1 LPLLSVFIKQSNTL
15 ENILKYGKFII
26 ASLILST
33 STVRGEE
40 GGSGH
45 YLPGSM
51 SSFIDGVPPTKTL
64 IIRLNVIDYAGDYE
78 NVLPIAGQT
87 VANIDVKSSGLG
99 LTMVYRPDIDLGEK
113 WSYAF
118 GGTLPLVDL
127 DVKGTVTSFGVDAI
141 TVTDNVS
148 GMGDLM
154 IMPIMLNQNINPD
167 VNINYRVSIYAPTGD
182 YTLGNLANISK
193 NFWTVE
199 PTIGFIYFGQKNGI
213 EASLFAGIDFN
224 SKNNDTQYKSG
235 NQAHIEAT
243 VAQHFP
249 LWGGLTSAGITGFY
263 YKQITGD
270 SGIGATFGD
279 FKAKATGVGPTIS
292 YIGKLNGLD
301 IMTELKWLH
310 ELDTKKRVQGDTL
323 FLKAVVKF

>member
-1 LPLLSVFIKQSNTL
+1 M
-15 ENILKYGKFII
+15 ENILKYGKFIVV
-26 ASLILST
+26 SLLLAT
-33 STVRGEE
+33 CTVNSEE

-64 IIRLNVIDYAGDYE
+64 ILRLNVVDYAGDYE
-78 NVLPIAGQT
+78 QALPIAGRT

-99 LTMVYRPDIDLGEK
+99 LTMVYRPDVDLGEK

-127 DVKGTVTSFGVDAI
+127 EVKGTVSSFGVDAI
-141 TVTDNVS
+141 TATDTVS
-148 GMGDLM
+148 GIGDLM
-154 IMPIMLNQNINPD
+154 IMPIMLNQNITPD
-167 VNINYRVSIYAPTGD
+167 FNINYRVSIYAPTGD
-182 YTLGNLANISK
+182 YTLGSLANTGK

-199 PTIGFIYFGQKNGI
+199 PTVGFIYFGQKNGL

-224 SKNNDTQYKSG
+224 SENDETQYKSG

-249 LWGGLTSAGITGFY
+249 LWEGLASVGITGFY

-270 SGIGATFGD
+270 SGVGATFGD
-279 FKAKATGVGPTIS
+279 FKAKTTGVGPAIS
-292 YIGKLNGLD
+292 YIGKLSGLD
-301 IMTELKWLH
+301 IIAEFKWLH
-310 ELDTKKRVQGDTL
+310 ELDTRKRVQGDIL
-323 FLKAVVKF
+323 FLKAMVKF